1 MNEIGNMIVEIIAIV
16 IYYGIPI
23 IAIIVAISKASQY
36 QDAKLKRIMKP
47 ESYTD
52 EDIQEMKKGVII
64 AFVVATV
71 LSVIVF
77 GITALFASAIMYM

>member
-1 MNEIGNMIVEIIAIV
+1 MDDIMGIIIDIIPMV

-23 IAIIVAISKASQY
+23 VAIIVSICKLSQY

-52 EDIQEMKKGVII
+52 EDLKDMKKGVIT
-64 AFVVATV
+64 AFVVAFV
-71 LSVIVF
+71 LAVIIF
-77 GITALFASAIMYM
+77 GIAALFASALMYM

>member
-1 MNEIGNMIVEIIAIV
+1 MDDIMGIIIDIIPMV

-23 IAIIVAISKASQY
+23 VAIIVAICKLSQY

-52 EDIQEMKKGVII
+52 EDMQEMKKGVVT
-64 AFVVATV
+64 AFVVAIV
-71 LSVIVF
+71 LAIIVF
-77 GITALFASAIMYM
+77 GIAALFASAIMYM